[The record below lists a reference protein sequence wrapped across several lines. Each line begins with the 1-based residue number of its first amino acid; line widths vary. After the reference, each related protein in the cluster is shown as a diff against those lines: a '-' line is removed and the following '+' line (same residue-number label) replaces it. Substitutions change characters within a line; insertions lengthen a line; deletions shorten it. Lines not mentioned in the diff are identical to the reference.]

1 MNNNDNSNNKND
13 KSINN
18 NDNDNSITSFKDLW
32 TDILKTEKYCSCDKA
47 C

>member
-1 MNNNDNSNNKND
+1 MNNNDNSNNNND

-32 TDILKTEKYCSCDKA
+32 THILKTEKY
-47 C
+47 